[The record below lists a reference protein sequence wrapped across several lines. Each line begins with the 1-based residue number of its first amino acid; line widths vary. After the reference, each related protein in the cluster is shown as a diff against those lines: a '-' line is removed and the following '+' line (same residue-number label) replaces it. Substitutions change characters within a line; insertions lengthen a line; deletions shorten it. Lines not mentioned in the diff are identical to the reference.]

1 MKRFLTFFSY
11 AFHPLFTPSYAS
23 ALYFALTRHFFYI
36 AEIYLVFVQVFI
48 VTVLLPVSIFFFLRS
63 LGLMKSSVAIE
74 NKERRLPL
82 AFYALL
88 LFVLI
93 KHSFSVTVITE
104 LYYFFVGI
112 LISALAGLLLI
123 LFRQKGSLH
132 VMGVSAF
139 TTYCFSLAAYYEVN
153 LLPVIAFMV
162 FATGA
167 VASSRIYSGQHS
179 LSEVTLGA
187 LLGILPQVVL
197 WPVWLLPAL

>member
-1 MKRFLTFFSY
+1 MKRFLAFFSY
-11 AFHPLFTPSYAS
+11 VFHPLFTPSYAS
-23 ALYFALTRHFFYI
+23 ALYFALTRNFFYPQ
-36 AEIYLVFVQVFI
+36 EIYLVFVQVFI
-48 VTVLLPVSIFFFLRS
+48 VTVLLPVSIFFLLRS
-63 LGLMKSSVAIE
+63 LGLMRSSVAIE

-104 LYYFFVGI
+104 LYYFFLGI
-112 LISALAGLLLI
+112 LISTLAALLLV

-132 VMGVSAF
+132 VMGVSAL
-139 TTYCFSLAAYYEVN
+139 TVYCFSLAAYYEVN
-153 LLPVIAFMV
+153 LLPLVAIMV

-167 VASSRIYSGQHS
+167 VASSRMYSGNHS
-179 LSEVTLGA
+179 LGEVTLGA